1 MRTTPEENEAMGMF
15 IAERLNRMEGPVR
28 FLIPEGGVS
37 GLDAPGKP
45 FHDPA
50 ANRMLF
56 STIER
61 MVVQTARRKLI
72 KLPFHIND
80 RPFAEALVKNFREI
94 AETART
100 ESERHA
106 WRA

>member
-1 MRTTPEENEAMGMF
+1 
-15 IAERLNRMEGPVR
+15 
-28 FLIPEGGVS
+28 
-37 GLDAPGKP
+37 
-45 FHDPA
+45 
-50 ANRMLF
+50 MLF

-94 AETART
+94 AETAQT